1 MEYQY
6 LLHRLFA
13 MLLILLLPSC
23 GYNTF
28 QSGDEQIKAS
38 WSEVLNQYQRR
49 ADLIPNLVKTVEGY
63 TTYES
68 ETLLAVTNA
77 RSNAMSAGAVPNMAS
92 DPKAFAKFEAA
103 QRDLSSALGQLRVVV
118 ERYPDLKAN
127 ENFRDLQAQLEGTEN
142 RITVA
147 RNRYITAVKDY
158 NTAIRS
164 FPSNLTALLFGYAVK
179 PNFTVADEARL
190 SQTPTIEFDLKRKPS
205 EENK

>member
-1 MEYQY
+1 MQY
-6 LLHRLFA
+6 LLNRIFCVF
-13 MLLILLLPSC
+13 LILLLPGC

-68 ETLLAVTNA
+68 DTLLAVTNA
-77 RSNAMSAGAVPNMAS
+77 RSNAMSASAVPNMAS

-103 QRDLSSALGQLRVVV
+103 QRDLGSALGQLRVVV

-158 NTAIRS
+158 NTSVRS
-164 FPSNLTALLFGYAVK
+164 FPSNLTAMLFGYAVK
-179 PNFTVADEARL
+179 PNFTVADESRL
-190 SQTPTIEFDLKRKPS
+190 SQPPVVEFDSKSKPS
-205 EENK
+205 EEKK